1 MMAAKGFGSAE
12 ELEAALR
19 EYVAAL
25 PEGQV
30 EDDTLT
36 LVLALALALA
46 LALTLTTEDET
57 LTLALALI
65 RTLIRALVQALTLP
79 LTRWRTRHCPRRST
93 TRSSSSTVAPV
104 RLAGLQPQASRP
116 QVDPRQPGRSATH
129 TLEPRLGQTS

>member
-1 MMAAKGFGSAE
+1 MAAKGFGSAE

-46 LALTLTTEDET
+46 LALSLTLTTEDET

-104 RLAGLQPQASRP
+104 CLAGLQPQASRP
-116 QVDPRQPGRSATH
+116 QVNPGRSATH
-129 TLEPRLGQTS
+129 TFEPRLGQTS